1 MGGALANS
9 KKVRK
14 QIQAAV
20 DGYDDNPGALR
31 RLTRQLRHRETLK
44 SCRKSA
50 EQLLLLDDNSRE
62 ALASLIFC
70 AVTSRKIKTIQTALE
85 RTHQTTKTDTAAF
98 AEILRKARKNLTE
111 SDRIVLKQ
119 QLRIHRMADEPQ
131 HLYEQ
136 IESAHQ
142 RHAQDPEPLR
152 ELTRKLRHHDTAQAC
167 LRSATRLLRCEKTS
181 AEAIASLLFCYTREE
196 NHSPNLRN
204 IFDLAH
210 RKTRKKPDQTERILN
225 ETRAS
230 LSDAERIRFEQHL
243 CNYRNE
249 AALIARR
256 RDINLEASDR
266 LKQRS
271 RSKTNSCDVIC
282 LASNEAPYIAE
293 FIHHYLYQGFSNL
306 FIGLNNDS
314 SKRTGPII
322 EAIAKIHP
330 NVHLI
335 NTDQEHQTGKQR
347 SSYSRLHH
355 EASTQTRSSHCMV
368 VDVDEYWVSD
378 PFRNKISDFLS
389 VHADADVISSFWV
402 HCHGGLLFGNPLD
415 LANTR
420 LAVSGQFKSLFRYG
434 IPVTDLGAHVPWVR
448 NPSCRHISCD
458 GRKVP
463 SQSWNGVRRLR
474 KRGTLNGIGQAGT
487 GWVIHRHTRSELEY
501 ASKLLYPDVNKPD
514 NPFKPNRDGYE
525 FKEENER
532 ARELAHS
539 LFGSTSQPPE
549 DYLNSLEDFI
559 QRCGLVNDLT
569 EAQALISEA
578 ELIRRIE
585 AISADE
591 VQAHREIW
599 KRTFRGTRFLPM
611 LEARLP

>member
-1 MGGALANS
+1 MANS

-20 DGYDDNPGALR
+20 DGYNDHPGALR
-31 RLTRQLRHRETLK
+31 RLTRQFRDKDTLQA
-44 SCRKSA
+44 CRQSA
-50 EQLLLLDDNSRE
+50 KQLLLLNENSRE

-70 AVTSRKIKTIQTALE
+70 AVVAKKIKTIQTSLQ
-85 RTHQTTKTDTAAF
+85 QTQQATQADATAF
-98 AEILRKARKNLTE
+98 ADILRKARKNLTK
-111 SDRIVLKQ
+111 SDRGLLKQ
-119 QLRIHRMADEPQ
+119 QLKIHRKADEPQ
-131 HLYEQ
+131 RLYKQ

-152 ELTRKLRHHDTAQAC
+152 QLTRKLRHHDTAKAC
-167 LRSATRLLRCEKTS
+167 LRSAKRLLQREKKS
-181 AEAIASLLFCYTREE
+181 ADAIASLLFCYSREK
-196 NHSPNLRN
+196 NASPNLRN

-210 RKTRKKPDQTERILN
+210 QKSRKKPDQTEQILN
-225 ETRAS
+225 AARTS
-230 LSDAERIRFEQHL
+230 LNEEERIRFEQHL

-249 AALIARR
+249 AELIARR
-256 RDINLEASDR
+256 RNINLEASDR
-266 LKQRS
+266 LKQRP
-271 RSKTNSCDVIC
+271 RSKSNSCDVIC

-314 SKRTGPII
+314 SGRTGPII
-322 EAIAKIHP
+322 KAIAKVHP

-335 NTDQEHQTGKQR
+335 NTDQEHQTGEQR

-355 EASTQTRSSHCMV
+355 EASVQTRSTHCMV

-389 VHADADVISSFWV
+389 VHADADVLSSFWV
-402 HCHGGLLFGNPLD
+402 HCRGGLLFGNPLD

-434 IPVTDLGAHVPWVR
+434 IPVTDLGAHVPWVL
-448 NPSCRHISCD
+448 NKPSCRHISSD

-463 SQSWNGVRRLR
+463 TSRSWDGVRRLK
-474 KRGTLNGIGQAGT
+474 KRGALNGIGKAGT

-501 ASKLLYPDVNKPD
+501 ASKLLYPDVNKLD
-514 NPFKPNRDGYE
+514 KPFKANRDGYQ
-525 FKEENER
+525 FKEENQR

-539 LFGSTSQPPE
+539 LFGSTAQPPE
-549 DYLNSLEDFI
+549 DYLNSLEAFI
-559 QRCGLVNDLT
+559 QRCGLVDDLS
-569 EAQALISEA
+569 EARALISEA
-578 ELIRRIE
+578 ELISRIE
-585 AISADE
+585 AISADD
-591 VQAHREIW
+591 VRAHRDIW